1 MSLTEISARF
11 AISGSEFGV
20 TDVGDGESR
29 FRLWAPAAR
38 QVDIVIE
45 GSAPFAMER
54 SDNGWFETTTCC
66 SDGVAYE
73 FILDDN
79 LRIFDPAARA
89 VRTDTQIRSVV
100 YDSRAY
106 SWRTPAW
113 KGRPWSEA
121 VLYEL
126 HVGVLKGFCGVMEL
140 LPRLAELGVTAI
152 ELMPVNAFPG
162 ARNWGYDGVL
172 QFAPCP
178 AYGTPD
184 ELKALVDRA
193 HELGLMMFLDV
204 VYNHFGPEGN
214 YIDHYAPQFF
224 RDDVQTPWGR
234 SIDFETPEVR
244 RFFTE
249 NALYWLEEF
258 RFDGLRF
265 DAAHAITHPDW
276 LDETVARIRE
286 TLPRDRHV
294 HFVLE
299 NDNNVSSH
307 MRDGYF
313 SAQWNDDAH
322 HVMHV
327 LLTGETTGY
336 YAAYSHDT
344 AGNLA
349 LSLAEGFVFQ
359 GVNRLGA
366 EKRGTPSGDLSPQCF
381 VFFLQNH
388 DQVGNRALGER
399 LTTMADPRALEAA
412 LVLQLLSPHIPLIFM
427 GEEDASQ
434 SPFQFFSDLSP
445 PFAQSVRDG
454 RKREFGFDSDT
465 FPDPGALDT
474 FLRSTPLPDGRNGER
489 RFRYYQRLLA
499 LRRERISP
507 HLIRARSLGAIAVAE
522 KAVVAC
528 WRLGDGEVLTI
539 VINLGLEAVVIPA
552 LTQPLLFESEDGA
565 HEDLGQGQLR
575 PYSAV
580 ALLGHQTP
588 PLFTT
593 GNR

>member
-193 HELGLMMFLDV
+193 HELGLMMFLMWFTTILDRK
-204 VYNHFGPEGN
+204 G
-214 YIDHYAPQFF
+214 IISTTT
-224 RDDVQTPWGR
+224 RR
-234 SIDFETPEVR
+234 SFFETMCKPRGAGASISKHLKSAVSLR
-244 RFFTE
+244 RMRFIGWRSFASMAYAST
-249 NALYWLEEF
+249 LRMRLRILIGWMRQLREF
-258 RFDGLRF
+258 
-265 DAAHAITHPDW
+265 
-276 LDETVARIRE
+276 
-286 TLPRDRHV
+286 
-294 HFVLE
+294 
-299 NDNNVSSH
+299 
-307 MRDGYF
+307 
-313 SAQWNDDAH
+313 
-322 HVMHV
+322 
-327 LLTGETTGY
+327 
-336 YAAYSHDT
+336 
-344 AGNLA
+344 
-349 LSLAEGFVFQ
+349 
-359 GVNRLGA
+359 
-366 EKRGTPSGDLSPQCF
+366 
-381 VFFLQNH
+381 
-388 DQVGNRALGER
+388 ER
-399 LTTMADPRALEAA
+399 LCPGIAMCILCWRTTTMFPATCATA
-412 LVLQLLSPHIPLIFM
+412 IF
-427 GEEDASQ
+427 
-434 SPFQFFSDLSP
+434 P
-445 PFAQSVRDG
+445 
-454 RKREFGFDSDT
+454 
-465 FPDPGALDT
+465 
-474 FLRSTPLPDGRNGER
+474 RNG
-489 RFRYYQRLLA
+489 
-499 LRRERISP
+499 
-507 HLIRARSLGAIAVAE
+507 
-522 KAVVAC
+522 
-528 WRLGDGEVLTI
+528 T
-539 VINLGLEAVVIPA
+539 
-552 LTQPLLFESEDGA
+552 T
-565 HEDLGQGQLR
+565 
-575 PYSAV
+575 
-580 ALLGHQTP
+580 TP
-588 PLFTT
+588 IMLCMYC
-593 GNR
+593 